1 MLAGARLKEM
11 LAEGPAFGS
20 FVTFASPGLTEFT
33 ARLGFDFTLL
43 DSEHG
48 AMDSVDLE
56 DMIRAS
62 QCAGAPAVV
71 RVPYNRPELI
81 RRALDSG
88 ADGVQVPLV
97 NTADDARAAVR
108 AATFPPQGDRGVA
121 FLTRAAHYGVLEG
134 RDTYFER
141 ANAARVL
148 VLHIETV
155 ESVENLDAILEVDGA
170 DVFFVGPGDL
180 AVSMGYGR
188 DPNNAEVVET
198 IARCLRRIRDAGKIG
213 GTLAVDPARARQV
226 VESGARYVVTAI
238 SPMLIKG
245 AADYLRGARGSSEGR
260 PAS

>member
-1 MLAGARLKEM
+1 MLAGTRLKEM
-11 LAEGPAFGS
+11 LGQGPAFGS

-56 DMIRAS
+56 DMVRAS

-97 NTADDARAAVR
+97 NTAEDARAAVL
-108 AATFPPQGDRGVA
+108 AATFPPEGNRGVA
-121 FLTRAAHYGVLEG
+121 FLTRAAQYGTIEG
-134 RDTYFER
+134 RETYFER

-155 ESVENLDAILEVDGA
+155 ESVENLDAILAVEGA

-188 DPNNAEVVET
+188 DPNNPAVTDT
-198 IARCLRRIRDAGKIG
+198 IAHCLERIRDAGKIG
-213 GTLAVDPARARQV
+213 GTLAVDPVRARQV
-226 VESGARYVVTAI
+226 AGLGARYVVTAI

-245 AADYLRGARGSSEGR
+245 AADYLSGARGPG
-260 PAS
+260 A